1 MRHFEYIQ
9 HPREKKRKHHKRCI
23 QSNRGNY
30 FLLSLDPFSIYQ
42 RHKMELACSFLEFP
56 YFPLILHSLRNKT
69 VLKSLSPEKSD
80 PSVAETKIV
89 FLMNNFIF
97 LLLMMSNIFLTR
109 WNLGKIAHTPKLY
122 QISGVFRKVKYVCSW
137 ELGPVFLTGLKK
149 VIF

>member
-1 MRHFEYIQ
+1 MAGKTPLKFFNKFVTNRIKVYTVYSWEEKEKMPYIDKWGILNRYSIQ
-9 HPREKKRKHHKRCI
+9 KKKKRKHHKRCI

-42 RHKMELACSFLEFP
+42 RHKMKLPCCFLEFP

-97 LLLMMSNIFLTR
+97 LL
-109 WNLGKIAHTPKLY
+109 
-122 QISGVFRKVKYVCSW
+122 
-137 ELGPVFLTGLKK
+137 
-149 VIF
+149 

>member
-1 MRHFEYIQ
+1 MKL
-9 HPREKKRKHHKRCI
+9 PC
-23 QSNRGNY
+23 
-30 FLLSLDPFSIYQ
+30 
-42 RHKMELACSFLEFP
+42 CFLEFP

-109 WNLGKIAHTPKLY
+109 
-122 QISGVFRKVKYVCSW
+122 
-137 ELGPVFLTGLKK
+137 
-149 VIF
+149 